1 MSASSP
7 KNFFVWIVLALVI
20 VGLMGFGA
28 TNFSGSSNQLAAV
41 DGEEVSMQTYANALS
56 ARLMAERAADGTP
69 MTVAE
74 AQANGVT
81 EQVLGQVLASKVLD
95 ADAADLGV
103 SVGDEAVL
111 AEILR
116 MPAFQGAQGEFSRA
130 NYRYMLEQQGMKEV
144 DFEAGLRADMARG
157 LLQRGIMASVPA
169 PEALT
174 DAVVRFSAQ
183 TRVVSWAPLS
193 EENLP
198 EPLPAP
204 SDADLAT
211 FYEAHS
217 ERFITPERQKISAAV
232 LTPEMVQE
240 SLPVDEDALRRLYE
254 ERAADYIRPERRLVE
269 RLVFGDAAQADAAAA
284 QLAAG
289 EASFEDLVAARGLDL
304 SDIDLGDV
312 SAEDL
317 GVAAEPVFAAEEN
330 AIVGPVSIPLGAALF
345 RVNGILPASD
355 MPFEAVQDELRA
367 ELSSASARRLI
378 GDRREGIEDLIAGG
392 ARLEDIVE
400 RTEME
405 MQDFT
410 WTGSGDDGG
419 LAAYA
424 AVAEIVPSLR
434 EGDLPALVE
443 LEDGGLAALR
453 LDGVEAAT
461 QIPFDQIEADVRLA
475 WRKVTLS
482 AALEALAG
490 EYADALNEGAD
501 FDALGL
507 GAQVLDPLRRSDV
520 ITATPNGF
528 ITVAFDT
535 AEGRAAAVSAE
546 GKSAVL
552 RVDSVTSGDAGNT
565 ELAPARAQLKQAL
578 SQGIADDLLNAY
590 AATAQMARE
599 VTVNRNAQAA
609 VHESFR

>member
-41 DGEEVSMQTYANALS
+41 DGEEISMQTYANALS
-56 ARLMAERAADGTP
+56 ARLMAERAEDGKP

-74 AQANGVT
+74 AQARGVT

-116 MPAFQGAQGEFSRA
+116 MPAFQDAQGEFSRA

-169 PEALT
+169 PQALT

-183 TRVVSWAPLS
+183 TRVVSWAALS

-204 SDADLAT
+204 SETDLAT

-217 ERFITPERQKISAAV
+217 ERFMTPERQKISAAV

-254 ERAADYIRPERRLVE
+254 ERAADYMRPERRLVE
-269 RLVFGDAAQADAAAA
+269 RLVFADAAQADAAAA
-284 QLAAG
+284 KLAAG
-289 EASFEDLVAARGLDL
+289 EASFEELVAARGLDL

-317 GVAAEPVFAAEEN
+317 GVAAEPVFAADN
-330 AIVGPVSIPLGAALF
+330 GAIVGPVAIPLGAALF
-345 RVNGILPASD
+345 RVNGTLPASH
-355 MPFEAVQDELRA
+355 MPFEAVEDELRA

-410 WTGSGDDGG
+410 WTGGGNDGG

-424 AVAEIVPSLR
+424 AVAEIVPTLR
-434 EGDLPALVE
+434 EGDLPALIE
-443 LEDGGLAALR
+443 LEDGGLVALR
-453 LDGVEAAT
+453 LDGVEAAAL
-461 QIPFDQIEADVRLA
+461 IPFDQIKADVQMA
-475 WRKVTLS
+475 WREVTLN

-507 GAQVLDPLRRSDV
+507 DAELLDPLRRSDV
-520 ITATPNGF
+520 ITAAPNRF

-535 AEGRAAAVSAE
+535 AEGRAAAVFAE

-552 RVDSVTSGDAGNT
+552 RVDSVTGGDAEDP
-565 ELAPARAQLKQAL
+565 ELAPARARLQQAL
-578 SQGIADDLLNAY
+578 SQGISDDLLNAY
-590 AATAQMARE
+590 AAAAQMARE
-599 VTVNRNAQAA
+599 VTVNRSAQAA